1 MAIKSNVDFGV
12 VNLSVGD
19 NTVINGS
26 SRGQRYA
33 VSRSS
38 LHNPTVGPINVNI
51 YQSPD
56 FTSASG
62 IFIDSYALA
71 AGDRVSV
78 GGIVGQGYTGL
89 NIIAVPDGAGCNI
102 KCTGIDYTGS
112 DV

>member
-38 LHNPTVGPINVNI
+38 LHNPTAGPINVNI
-51 YQSPD
+51 YQSPN

-71 AGDRVSV
+71 AGDSD
-78 GGIVGQGYTGL
+78 IFPTHS
-89 NIIAVPDGAGCNI
+89 NIRRTFCQPLL
-102 KCTGIDYTGS
+102 
-112 DV
+112 